1 MLKAVLSL
9 STLLTVVFASLL
21 ITVGSSAIADEPEW
35 VAAEVRRID
44 LEASRVTLRHEEIK
58 SLKMSGMTM
67 GFAVRDVSM
76 LEGFKEGDRV
86 VFTVAR
92 DNGRLVITQI
102 KAASSLTSK

>member
-1 MLKAVLSL
+1 
-9 STLLTVVFASLL
+9 
-21 ITVGSSAIADEPEW
+21 
-35 VAAEVRRID
+35 
-44 LEASRVTLRHEEIK
+44 
-58 SLKMSGMTM
+58 MSGMTM

-102 KAASSLTSK
+102 KAASAPTSK

>member
-1 MLKAVLSL
+1 MLKVFFRT
-9 STLLTVVFASLL
+9 STLLTIVLSSLL
-21 ITVGSSAIADEPEW
+21 ITVGSSVLAAEPEW

-86 VFTVAR
+86 VFMVVR
-92 DNGRLVITQI
+92 DNGRLVITQM
-102 KAASSLTSK
+102 KTAASPEPK

>member
-1 MLKAVLSL
+1 MLKIFFRI
-9 STLLTVVFASLL
+9 STLLTVVLSSLL
-21 ITVGSSAIADEPEW
+21 ITVGSSALADEPEW

-44 LEASRVTLRHEEIK
+44 LEAARVTLRHEEIK

-102 KAASSLTSK
+102 KAASSPTSK